1 MSVTEQNN
9 LFYRILTERWVLCW
23 GRNWYVQNCW
33 LRKVQAG
40 ISENKFSRICR
51 LMGRSRY
58 CLCCCSCFL
67 PCTGSWLNRVSNLW
81 VRNCH
86 LVLQQDKGNLWTLK
100 GLWVFEDCG
109 LPAVEVNICSLG
121 VLWWA
126 AQAQCEWITDPEHPP
141 TPWRHCHSCQPLC
154 SCTGRRTVKN
164 DNFHH
169 RCKEN
174 IWFCKH
180 NNLVCQTWDFPWSC
194 QFTGNSVYSCPLQPN
209 SDWMHLLGEISQE
222 LERLLVHQF
231 YKTATGK

>member
-9 LFYRILTERWVLCW
+9 LFYKILTERWVLCW

-67 PCTGSWLNRVSNLW
+67 PCTGSWLNRVSDVW

-109 LPAVEVNICSLG
+109 LPAVEVSICSLG

-126 AQAQCEWITDPEHPP
+126 APGTMWVNHRSWASSHPMVTLP
-141 TPWRHCHSCQPLC
+141 FLSASLQL
-154 SCTGRRTVKN
+154 
-164 DNFHH
+164 H
-169 RCKEN
+169 RKEN
-174 IWFCKH
+174 
-180 NNLVCQTWDFPWSC
+180 CQEW
-194 QFTGNSVYSCPLQPN
+194 QFSP
-209 SDWMHLLGEISQE
+209 
-222 LERLLVHQF
+222 
-231 YKTATGK
+231 